1 MPWRNYASRKWGC
14 WPSKETKKSFYFYY
28 QPYSKSIGDRFII
41 AVDAKPH
48 LIIKLELRAA
58 SFDVLIEF
66 STKPSR
72 RSQFTQRKKRSRRIR
87 QFSSLEIKR
96 KIHSRISRNIRDLF
110 ASFSLRIFFLFVTI
124 ENHYLTAVQPTK
136 HSEDEKLCNKKIET
150 FEMKNSFR
158 ISFGV
163 LSCESPFKPWFQS
176 HLINYIKRSASRWR
190 RCFRD

>member
-1 MPWRNYASRKWGC
+1 MPWRNYAARKWGC

-72 RSQFTQRKKRSRRIR
+72 SRSQFTQRKKRSRRIR

-136 HSEDEKLCNKKIET
+136 HSEDEKLCNKNRDFWDEK
-150 FEMKNSFR
+150 FFQNLLRSSFLWVS
-158 ISFGV
+158 IQALV
-163 LSCESPFKPWFQS
+163 PIAP
-176 HLINYIKRSASRWR
+176 H
-190 RCFRD
+190 